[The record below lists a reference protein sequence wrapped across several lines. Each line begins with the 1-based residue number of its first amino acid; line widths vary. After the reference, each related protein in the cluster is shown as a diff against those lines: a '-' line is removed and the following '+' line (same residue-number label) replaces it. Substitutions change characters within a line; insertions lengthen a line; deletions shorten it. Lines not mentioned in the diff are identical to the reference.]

1 MVLRRAASCCA
12 AGVNP
17 PSTRSEVT
25 FMQKQRFVIVGAGLA
40 GGTAALALREA
51 GFEGELTLL
60 GAESHPPYS
69 RPPLSKGYLRGE
81 ERFEDQL
88 VAPEDAYASQDIDLR
103 GGTRAVRIDVHNKL
117 VELEGGEHRPY
128 DRLLVTPGGRNRRPA
143 VQGID
148 LEGVLQLRTVEESDR
163 IRTAALPGRRAVV
176 VGMGFIGS
184 EVTASLRQIGVEV
197 SAVDGNRAPL
207 ARVLGQEVGEV
218 LAGVHQDHGVKLLRQ
233 DSVAAFEGDGRV
245 ERVRTVAG
253 QVIDCDFAVLGV
265 GIEPNVELLSA
276 AGAAVENGVLVDE
289 MCRTSLPGVYAAGD
303 IANHWHPVFGRL
315 RVEHWNNASNQG
327 RSAALSMLEK
337 GAPYDYVHSFWSDQ
351 YDESLEYLGF
361 ARDWDRLALRGT
373 LESRRFLAFYL
384 KGDVVQ
390 AVFGLN
396 RGGDPEDP
404 EQDGE
409 LKACLPLIRDRIRV
423 DPARLADQRHD
434 LAGLAVS

>member
-1 MVLRRAASCCA
+1 MHR
-12 AGVNP
+12 
-17 PSTRSEVT
+17 
-25 FMQKQRFVIVGAGLA
+25 QRFVIVGAGLA
-40 GGTAALALREA
+40 GGTAALTLRQE
-51 GFEGELTLL
+51 GFEGEVTLL
-60 GAESHPPYS
+60 GAEPHPPYS

-88 VAPEDAYASQDIDLR
+88 VAAEQAYATQDIDLQR
-103 GGTRAVRIDVHNKL
+103 GARVVRIDANSKL

-128 DRLLVTPGGRNRRPA
+128 DRLLVAPGGRNRRPA

-148 LEGVLQLRTVEESDR
+148 LEGVLQLRTVEEADR
-163 IRTAALPGRRAVV
+163 IRASALPGRRAVV

-184 EVTASLRQIGVEV
+184 EVTASLRQVGVEV
-197 SAVDGNRAPL
+197 TAVDGNRAPL
-207 ARVLGQEVGEV
+207 ARVLGREVGEV
-218 LAGVHQDHGVKLLRQ
+218 LAGVHRDHGVELLRQ
-233 DSVAAFEGDGRV
+233 DSVAAFEGNGRV
-245 ERVRTVAG
+245 ERVRTAAG
-253 QVIDCDFAVLGV
+253 RVVDCDFVVVGV
-265 GIEPNVELLSA
+265 GIVPNVELLSA

-351 YDESLEYLGF
+351 YDQSLEYLGF
-361 ARDWDRLALRGT
+361 ARSWDRVVLRGS

-384 KGDVVQ
+384 NENVLQ

-409 LKACLPLIRDRIRV
+409 LKACLPLIRNRTPL
-423 DPARLADQRHD
+423 DPSLLADEAHD
-434 LAGLAVS
+434 LTGFTVF